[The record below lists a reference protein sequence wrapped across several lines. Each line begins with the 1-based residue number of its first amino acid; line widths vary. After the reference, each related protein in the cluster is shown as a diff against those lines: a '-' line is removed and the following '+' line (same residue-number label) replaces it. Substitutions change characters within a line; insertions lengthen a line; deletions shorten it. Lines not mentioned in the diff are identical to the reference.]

1 MSERDAFAE
10 LRQLRI
16 AVEDL
21 GREVQLQGR
30 LLQRVCDTLDRSD
43 LDFERV
49 SFAPPS
55 AAEP

>member
-21 GREVQLQGR
+21 GR
-30 LLQRVCDTLDRSD
+30 LLQRVCDTLDRLD